1 MVQVV
6 TRRPIRAAAWYALAL
21 VSLTNAVSLLDRNIL
36 AILAPRIKKS
46 LVLGDSEMGLLYG
59 TVFALFYALF
69 SLPLGRLADGWIRT
83 RLLGIA
89 LGFWSLATAMAAFA
103 SGFGL
108 LVLSRLGV
116 GIGEGA
122 AQPAGTSLVYDHF
135 PKHRRGFAMAVIA
148 AAISMGL
155 GGSLI
160 LGGVAADWWDR
171 LYAGTSASFGLQGWQ
186 FAFLMA
192 ALPGVILAAL
202 VWRMPEPER
211 GQMDGIRSAP
221 DPHPVR
227 TSLAVLGSVAPVA
240 NWWSLARRKASTR
253 DWCVNLLVLG
263 VIAVAMAMLTWITS
277 ALSPRPPLNFGAWTL
292 NPHALQWGVVGFGL
306 FTVLNLFQS
315 LRAADP
321 PAFAVIAGSR
331 SLLLCIAIGA
341 LQMMINYGVMGFT
354 PSFLMKHFGLSPAKT
369 GLQFG
374 LLAAAIG
381 IVGPLISG
389 PLSDR
394 INARFPAA
402 GRVYVTLFS
411 LALSPLLAMW
421 VYGANNPASFYTRF
435 VLYSLVLTAWLPPLY
450 AILFEQVLPRM
461 RGLTSSIYI
470 IVSTI
475 FGLGIGPYIVGII
488 SDANGGNLAAA
499 ILGINWV
506 APVIVVMLL
515 ILARRARVDEDR
527 VLERAR
533 SAGEPI

>member
-1 MVQVV
+1 
-6 TRRPIRAAAWYALAL
+6 
-21 VSLTNAVSLLDRNIL
+21 
-36 AILAPRIKKS
+36 
-46 LVLGDSEMGLLYG
+46 
-59 TVFALFYALF
+59 
-69 SLPLGRLADGWIRT
+69 
-83 RLLGIA
+83 
-89 LGFWSLATAMAAFA
+89 
-103 SGFGL
+103 
-108 LVLSRLGV
+108 
-116 GIGEGA
+116 
-122 AQPAGTSLVYDHF
+122 
-135 PKHRRGFAMAVIA
+135 
-148 AAISMGL
+148 
-155 GGSLI
+155 
-160 LGGVAADWWDR
+160 
-171 LYAGTSASFGLQGWQ
+171 
-186 FAFLMA
+186 
-192 ALPGVILAAL
+192 
-202 VWRMPEPER
+202 
-211 GQMDGIRSAP
+211 MDGIRSAQ
-221 DPHPVR
+221 DPHPLR

-263 VIAVAMAMLTWITS
+263 IIAVAMAMLTWITS

-321 PAFAVIAGSR
+321 PAFAVITGSR

-421 VYGANNPASFYTRF
+421 VYGANDPTSFYTRF

-450 AILFEQVLPRM
+450 AVLFEQVLPRM

>member
-6 TRRPIRAAAWYALAL
+6 TRERIPAASWYVLAL

-36 AILAPRIKKS
+36 AILAPRIKKA

-89 LGFWSLATAMAAFA
+89 LGFWSLATGLAAFA
-103 SGFGL
+103 SGFGV

-135 PKHRRGFAMAVIA
+135 PKHRRGFAMAVMA

-155 GGSLI
+155 GGSSI
-160 LGGVAADWWDR
+160 LGGVAADWWDN
-171 LYAGTSASFGLQGWQ
+171 LYPGISAPFGLQGWQ
-186 FAFLMA
+186 FAFGVA
-192 ALPGVILAAL
+192 ALPGLILAVL
-202 VWRMPEPER
+202 LWRTPEPER
-211 GQMDGIRSAP
+211 GRMDGIRSP
-221 DPHPVR
+221 QDPHPLR
-227 TSLAVLGSVAPVA
+227 ASLAMLGSVAPVA
-240 NWWSLARRKASTR
+240 NWWWLARRKASMR
-253 DWCVNLLVLG
+253 DWRVNLLALAI
-263 VIAVAMAMLTWITS
+263 IATAMVVLTWITS
-277 ALSPRPPLNFGAWTL
+277 TLSPRPPLNFGVLTV
-292 NPHALQWGVVGFGL
+292 NPHALQWGVVGFGM
-306 FTVLNLFQS
+306 FTVLNLLQS
-315 LRAADP
+315 LRVADP
-321 PAFAVIAGSR
+321 PAFAVITGSR

-374 LLAAAIG
+374 LLSAAIG

-394 INARFPAA
+394 INARFPAT

-411 LALSPLLAMW
+411 LGLSPLLAIW
-421 VYGANNPASFYTRF
+421 VYGAKDPASFYARF

-450 AILFEQVLPRM
+450 AVLFEQVLPRM
-461 RGLTSSIYI
+461 RGLTSSTYI
-470 IVSTI
+470 IVYTI
-475 FGLGIGPYIVGII
+475 FGLGIGPYVVGII

-499 ILGINWV
+499 ILDINWV

-515 ILARRARVDEDR
+515 ILARCARRDEEGVLGRARD
-527 VLERAR
+527 
-533 SAGEPI
+533 AGEPV

>member
-6 TRRPIRAAAWYALAL
+6 TRERIPAASWYVLAL

-89 LGFWSLATAMAAFA
+89 LGFWSLATGLAAFA
-103 SGFGL
+103 SGFGV

-122 AQPAGTSLVYDHF
+122 AQPAGTSLVCDHF
-135 PKHRRGFAMAVIA
+135 PRHRRGFAMAVMA

-155 GGSLI
+155 GGSSI
-160 LGGVAADWWDR
+160 LGGVAADWWDG
-171 LYAGTSASFGLQGWQ
+171 LYPGSSAPFGLQGWQ
-186 FAFLMA
+186 FAFLVA
-192 ALPGVILAAL
+192 ALPGLVLAAL
-202 VWRMPEPER
+202 LLRTPEPER
-211 GQMDGIRSAP
+211 GRMDGIRSP
-221 DPHPVR
+221 HDPHPLR
-227 TSLAVLGSVAPVA
+227 ASLAMLGSVAPVA
-240 NWWSLARRKASTR
+240 NWWWLAKRKASMR
-253 DWCVNLLVLG
+253 DWRVNFLALAI
-263 VIAVAMAMLTWITS
+263 IATAMVMLTWITS
-277 ALSPRPPLNFGAWTL
+277 ALSPRPPLNFGVLTL
-292 NPHALQWGVVGFGL
+292 NPHALQWGVVGFGM
-306 FTVLNLFQS
+306 FTVLNLLQS
-315 LRAADP
+315 LRVADP
-321 PAFAVIAGSR
+321 PAFAVITGSR

-354 PSFLMKHFGLSPAKT
+354 PSFLMKHFGLSPAQT

-374 LLAAAIG
+374 LLSAAIG

-394 INARFPAA
+394 INARFPAT

-411 LALSPLLAMW
+411 LALSPLLAIW
-421 VYGANNPASFYTRF
+421 VYGAKDPTSFYTRF

-461 RGLTSSIYI
+461 RGLTSSTYI
-470 IVSTI
+470 IVYTI

-499 ILGINWV
+499 ILDINWV
-506 APVIVVMLL
+506 APLIVVMLL
-515 ILARRARVDEDR
+515 ILARCVRRDEEG
-527 VLERAR
+527 VLRLAR
-533 SAGEPI
+533 SAGESV